1 MNLQIA
7 ILFTDTISQ
16 NIIAPQDTN
25 QLEYLA
31 PNKLRSVALKNR
43 LFDVILIDAS
53 LLNKKVTDFL
63 INYFSMHPE
72 CGLAIVNSQTDVTKL
87 KSNLRKQLIFFA
99 DKPLDKD
106 SFYQIIKKGQD
117 FRQRLLHLVYNA
129 KYYNNHQNNKV
140 VGVTKNIR
148 NLNDFIK
155 FITKS
160 TYTPCLIYGEEG
172 TEKLE
177 VVKMIHGK
185 IDDEYTQMRTINC
198 AKLNEDELL
207 EKLFGV
213 EYENAKGKENRR
225 GEIELAEEGTI
236 VLENIEKLP
245 ENVQLRLLAYI
256 DTHKFQRL
264 GSNKEFE
271 IRIRLVATT
280 SSNLE
285 KLIAYGDFSRELYYH
300 LTAFE
305 ITLPPLRH
313 RAKDILILAQH
324 FIAESNQKFGHHVV
338 ELSPEVEQK
347 FLTYNWYGN
356 VAELRLIIERIVL
369 LKKAGN
375 ITINDLPSDVLENK
389 SPQMESEILG
399 NCTLKDLQKIHIE
412 KTLLRTKGNKS
423 RAAEILNI
431 SRTTLREKMRSFELV
446 KN

>member
-1 MNLQIA
+1 MNLQLA
-7 ILFTDTISQ
+7 VLFTDKISQ
-16 NIIAPQDTN
+16 DIIAPQDTN
-25 QLEYLA
+25 LLEYLA
-31 PNKLRSVALKNR
+31 PTKLKNAALKNR
-43 LFDVILIDAS
+43 LFDVILVNAS
-53 LLNKKVTDFL
+53 LLNKKTFDFL
-63 INYFSMHPE
+63 SDYFARHTE
-72 CGLAIVNSQTDVTKL
+72 CGLAIINSETDVTKL
-87 KSNLRKQLIFFA
+87 KSNLRKQLVFFS

-106 SFYQIIKKGQD
+106 SFYQIIKKGQE
-117 FRQRLLHLVYNA
+117 FRQRLLHLIHNA
-129 KYYNNHQNNKV
+129 KNYNNHQNNKV
-140 VGVTKNIR
+140 VGATKNIR

-185 IDDEYTQMRTINC
+185 SDDEYTQMRTINC
-198 AKLNEDELL
+198 AKLNEDELS

-213 EYENAKGKENRR
+213 EYDNAKGKENRR
-225 GEIELAEEGTI
+225 GEIELAEEGTLL
-236 VLENIEKLP
+236 LENIEKLP
-245 ENVQLRLLAYI
+245 EKVQLRLLAFI
-256 DTHKFQRL
+256 DTHKFRRL

-285 KLIAYGDFSRELYYH
+285 KLMAYGDFSRELYYH

-313 RAKDILILAQH
+313 SAKDILFLAQH
-324 FIAESNQKFGHHVV
+324 YITESNHKFGHHVV
-338 ELSPEVEQK
+338 DLNPEVEQK
-347 FLTYNWYGN
+347 FMAYNWYGN
-356 VAELRLIIERIVL
+356 VDELRLIIERIVL

-399 NCTLKDLQKIHIE
+399 NCTLKDLEKIHIE

-431 SRTTLREKMRSFELV
+431 SRTTLREKMRTFELV